1 MVWEYQINEAYW
13 QGHKGGRG
21 LKLLKDLEK
30 LSLAC
35 YTEED
40 SVHENNGEGEGIW
53 KDNKTETWYL
63 C

>member
-30 LSLAC
+30 LSLA
-35 YTEED
+35 YTEEEKV
-40 SVHENNGEGEGIW
+40 SEN
-53 KDNKTETWYL
+53 TEKKREFGKL
-63 C
+63 IKLKHDICAK